1 MNHKYS
7 NMQIVRI
14 LHRYFNKN
22 PEIRFIQ
29 GLWNLGII
37 DYEDRKKFIIK
48 DRHYEESDKTLK
60 GMEQFPKSSKLDL
73 IHREM
78 KYRINNFRIVEIKEQ
93 KNKIKTPRKQ
103 ERLLTFFFNIVG
115 FFADHVVLEDEDK
128 DEKK

>member
-103 ERLLTFFFNIVG
+103 ERLLTFFLILLG
-115 FFADHVVLEDEDK
+115 FSRTMLF
-128 DEKK
+128 

>member
-60 GMEQFPKSSKLDL
+60 GMEQFPKSSKWDL
-73 IHREM
+73 VHQEM
-78 KYRINNFRIVEIKEQ
+78 KYRIDNFESLKL
-93 KNKIKTPRKQ
+93 KNKKQ
-103 ERLLTFFFNIVG
+103 NKDTKEAREAVDFFFNIVR
-115 FFADHVVLEDEDK
+115 FFVDNVVLEDEDK